1 MKNQFI
7 ISESERQRI
16 LSLHESSTKKQ
27 YLNVLTEQ
35 EQFYKGS
42 DGKVGKLVAP
52 QILPAGATKI
62 TQQEY
67 DTAIKTQTPVGDGGT
82 TTTTTVKPGAV
93 AETWL
98 KYLNDKTYEYLKKDN
113 KWFARRV
120 GTTKEF
126 DLSSNPKYKKTVE
139 NLNNK
144 LNDGKATAGGE
155 VKTATLG
162 TAITPQGTKLMDELE
177 KNPAA
182 KSVIDAL
189 KKANFDFNQMKPEQL
204 LPTIQK
210 QFGDFLQQNPNT
222 LPQIKTD
229 IENLMKIKLPEIT
242 PATNVAVKNETL
254 PGAPVYYPWIQD
266 GKVNTEKLKQSIED
280 NSINKW
286 LDELKK
292 LTPELLTK
300 VRQDLVSSGIPTN
313 LTTTKGTGLYYN
325 LNDLLKTAEKMVAN
339 AQPQGGTETLQEIP
353 GAGQNF

>member
-35 EQFYKGS
+35 LEQFYKGS
-42 DGKVGKLVAP
+42 DGKVGKLVGP

-126 DLSSNPKYKKTVE
+126 DLSSNPKYTKTVE
-139 NLNNK
+139 NLNK
-144 LNDGKATAGGE
+144 QFPDGKAPAGGE
-155 VKTATLG
+155 VKTA
-162 TAITPQGTKLMDELE
+162 
-177 KNPAA
+177 
-182 KSVIDAL
+182 
-189 KKANFDFNQMKPEQL
+189 
-204 LPTIQK
+204 
-210 QFGDFLQQNPNT
+210 
-222 LPQIKTD
+222 
-229 IENLMKIKLPEIT
+229 T

-266 GKVNTEKLKQSIED
+266 GKVNPEKLKQSIED
-280 NSINKW
+280 NSIYKW
-286 LDELKK
+286 MDELKK
-292 LTPELLTK
+292 LAPEQLTK
-300 VRQDLVSSGIPTN
+300 IRQDFSSSGILSN
-313 LTTTKGTGLYYN
+313 LTTTKGTGLTLAVN
-325 LNDLLKTAEKMVAN
+325 GILKDAEKMVAN

-353 GAGQNF
+353 GAGQKF